1 MADPKKHGAGTF
13 RVFKISR
20 AAHDVMVN
28 LEIACMQV
36 GAAKNMEEMRDAF
49 AGLDIMRERM
59 AYHLSKV
66 EQMANEAG
74 ALGIP
79 QVVTVRYR

>member
-1 MADPKKHGAGTF
+1 MAEDKKHGAGTF

-20 AAHDVMVN
+20 AAHDALVN
-28 LEIACMQV
+28 LEVACMQV

-49 AGLDIMRERM
+49 AGLDQMRERM
-59 AYHLSKV
+59 AYHLSRV
-66 EQMANEAG
+66 ETMANEHG